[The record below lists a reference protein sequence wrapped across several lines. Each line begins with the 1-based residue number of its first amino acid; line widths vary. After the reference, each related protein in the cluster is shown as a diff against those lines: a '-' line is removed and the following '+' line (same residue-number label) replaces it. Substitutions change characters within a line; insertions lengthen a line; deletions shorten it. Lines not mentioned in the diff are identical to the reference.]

1 MTSADLLVRLAREG
15 LLLAILLSAPV
26 VLAAMIVGLIVSV
39 VQATTQIQEQTL
51 SFAPKVVAVMIALAV
66 TGPWIGAQLIR
77 FSTALF
83 DVIPR
88 IT

>member
-1 MTSADLLVRLAREG
+1 MTTADLLVRLAREG
-15 LLLAILLSAPV
+15 LFLALLLSAPV
-26 VLAAMIVGLIVSV
+26 VLAAMIVGLFVSL

-51 SFAPKVVAVMIALAV
+51 SFAPKVVAVMLALAI
-66 TGPWIGAQLIR
+66 TGPWIGAQLVR
-77 FSTALF
+77 FTTALF

>member
-1 MTSADLLVRLAREG
+1 MTTADLLVRLAREG
-15 LLLAILLSAPV
+15 LFLALLLSAPV
-26 VLAAMIVGLIVSV
+26 VLAAMIVGLFVSL

-51 SFAPKVVAVMIALAV
+51 SFAPKVVAVMLALAIS
-66 TGPWIGAQLIR
+66 GPWIGAQLVR
-77 FSTALF
+77 FTTALF

>member
-1 MTSADLLVRLAREG
+1 MTTADLLVRLAREG
-15 LLLAILLSAPV
+15 LFLALLLSAPV
-26 VLAAMIVGLIVSV
+26 VLAAMIVGLFVSL

-51 SFAPKVVAVMIALAV
+51 SFAPKVVAVMLALAI
-66 TGPWIGAQLIR
+66 TGPWIGAQLLR
-77 FSTALF
+77 FTTSLF

>member
-1 MTSADLLVRLAREG
+1 MTTADLLVRLAREG
-15 LLLAILLSAPV
+15 LFLALLLSAPV
-26 VLAAMIVGLIVSV
+26 VLAAMIVGLFVSL

-51 SFAPKVVAVMIALAV
+51 SFAPKVVAVMLALAI
-66 TGPWIGAQLIR
+66 TGPWIGAQLLR
-77 FSTALF
+77 FTTALF

>member
-1 MTSADLLVRLAREG
+1 MTTADLLVRLAREG
-15 LLLAILLSAPV
+15 LFLALLLSAPV
-26 VLAAMIVGLIVSV
+26 VLAAMIAGLFVSLL
-39 VQATTQIQEQTL
+39 QATTQIQEQTL
-51 SFAPKVVAVMIALAV
+51 SFAPKVVAVMLALAI

-77 FSTALF
+77 FTTALF